1 MTPPGRGRAAGALL
15 ATLALLLAWDA
26 LGADLAVTRWV
37 GGPAGFVW
45 RDAWLTRTL
54 LHDGGRWFAIAVLVA
69 VLAGAWRPVI
79 DGPSRTERLRAV
91 GMVLAG
97 LLLVPLI
104 KRASSTSCP
113 WDLAE
118 FGGQA
123 LYVSHWRIGVADG
136 GPGHCFPSGHAAA
149 AFAFLPLVLLWQA
162 HRPAVA
168 RAWLA
173 GVLIAGGAF
182 GAAQWL
188 RGAHYPGHTLWTAWI
203 CWVLA
208 VLSAP
213 AVRAT
218 AAADR
223 AAVPRPAPAAAPAG
237 RHADGRRSAARSA
250 RRRPCGRHRR

>member
-1 MTPPGRGRAAGALL
+1 MNPPAWRRAGPWL
-15 ATLALLLAWDA
+15 AMLALLLAWDA
-26 LGADLAVTRWV
+26 LGADLAVARWV
-37 GGPAGFVW
+37 GGPEGFVW
-45 RDAWLTRTL
+45 RDAWITRTL
-54 LHDGGRWFAIAVLVA
+54 LHDGGRWLAMAVLVA
-69 VLAGAWRPVI
+69 VLAGTWRPVVA
-79 DGPSRTERLRAV
+79 GPSRAERLRAV
-91 GMVLAG
+91 GVVLAG

-104 KRASSTSCP
+104 KRVSSTSCP

-123 LYVSHWRIGVADG
+123 LYVSHWRFGVADG
-136 GPGHCFPSGHAAA
+136 GPGHCFPSGHATA

-168 RAWLA
+168 RLWLA
-173 GVLIAGGAF
+173 GVLLAGLVF

-203 CWVLA
+203 CWGLA

-218 AAADR
+218 AAADP
-223 AAVPRPAPAAAPAG
+223 AAAPTPAPAAARAG
-237 RHADGRRSAARSA
+237 RHAEGRRSAARSA
-250 RRRPCGRHRR
+250 RRRRCGRHRR